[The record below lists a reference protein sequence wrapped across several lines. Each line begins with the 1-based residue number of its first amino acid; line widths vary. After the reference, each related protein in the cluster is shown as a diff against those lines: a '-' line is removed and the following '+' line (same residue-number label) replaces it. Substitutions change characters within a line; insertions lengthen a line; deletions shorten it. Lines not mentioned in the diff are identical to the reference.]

1 MEQTLTEEEILVVYQ
16 KKQSEPFPRR
26 KLWLGAFYAII
37 LLGGG
42 MSFYLFLFW
51 LAMKLLNVN

>member
-1 MEQTLTEEEILVVYQ
+1 MEETLTEAKIQVLYQ
-16 KKQSEPFPRR
+16 EKQKEPFPRR